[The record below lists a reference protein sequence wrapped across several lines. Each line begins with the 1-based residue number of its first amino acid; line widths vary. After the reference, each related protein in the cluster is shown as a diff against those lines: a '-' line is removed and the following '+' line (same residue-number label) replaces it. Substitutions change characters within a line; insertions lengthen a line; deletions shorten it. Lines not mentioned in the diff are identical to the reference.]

1 MDRRPSRRG
10 LSAICQSKSTD
21 KRLTKDADVTVLV
34 HTLADFERVKQEL
47 GQFGFA
53 PTGLPYRLTHRDG
66 GWVDLLPYSRALA
79 PTGHLEMSPG
89 LTLNMAGFEEL
100 APNAIPVSVA
110 PGVTVPVAPIPLYVL
125 LKSFFTK
132 Q

>member
-1 MDRRPSRRG
+1 
-10 LSAICQSKSTD
+10 
-21 KRLTKDADVTVLV
+21 VTVLV